1 MLGQNG
7 SPQHKKRNKEYFSR
21 FIKQFKALQL
31 KRFAIK
37 QYVGVSDNI
46 RNIYGIPQNTNMCVF
61 ITPQV
66 ADTIPDLK

>member
-7 SPQHKKRNKEYFSR
+7 SPQHKKTEQGVFLSVLKK
-21 FIKQFKALQL
+21 IKASQL